1 MRVLFL
7 TAAIVIAD
15 QVTKLLVRGIQIPSL
30 GIAWEGM
37 PYGMSRPL
45 IGDFMRL
52 TYIENPGMAFGIG
65 TGGTPYFAIF
75 SLIASIA
82 LIAYLYHMRTG
93 PAGFRLA
100 LAAVLGGAV
109 GNLIDRVFYGV
120 IFGYGPLFRG
130 RVVDFFDMDF
140 FDFTVFGYHMSRFAI
155 FNIADAS
162 VTVGII
168 LLLYMQY
175 AESRAAAPP
184 PPPAPPAEPS

>member
-82 LIAYLYHMRTG
+82 LIAYLYHLRTG
-93 PAGFRLA
+93 PLGFRLA

-120 IFGYGPLFRG
+120 IFGYGSLFRG

-140 FDFTVFGYHMSRFAI
+140 FNFTVFGYHMSRFAI

-162 VTVGII
+162 VTVGIV

-175 AESRAAAPP
+175 AESRVAAPP

>member
-1 MRVLFL
+1 VRVLFL
-7 TAAIVIAD
+7 TLAIVIAD
-15 QVTKLLVRGIQIPSL
+15 QVTKLLVHGIQIPSL
-30 GIAWEGM
+30 GIAWDGM

-52 TYIENPGMAFGIG
+52 TYIENPGMAFGFG

-93 PAGFRLA
+93 PFGFRLA

-120 IFGYGPLFRG
+120 VFGYAPLFRG
-130 RVVDFFDMDF
+130 RVVDFLDMDF
-140 FDFTVFGYHMSRFAI
+140 VDFTMFGYHMSRFAI
-155 FNIADAS
+155 FNIADSS

>member
-1 MRVLFL
+1 VRVLFL
-7 TAAIVIAD
+7 TAGLVIAD
-15 QVTKLLVRGIQIPSL
+15 QVTKLLVRGLQLPAL

-45 IGDFMRL
+45 IGDFLRL

-82 LIAYLYHMRTG
+82 LIAYLYHLRSG
-93 PAGFRLA
+93 PLGFRLA
-100 LAAVLGGAV
+100 LATVLGGAL

-120 IFGYGPLFRG
+120 FFGYAPLFRG

-140 FDFTVFGYHMSRFAI
+140 FDVTMFGYHLSRFAI

-168 LLLYMQY
+168 LLLYLQY
-175 AESRAAAPP
+175 AESRVAAPP
-184 PPPAPPAEPS
+184 TPPAPPAEPS